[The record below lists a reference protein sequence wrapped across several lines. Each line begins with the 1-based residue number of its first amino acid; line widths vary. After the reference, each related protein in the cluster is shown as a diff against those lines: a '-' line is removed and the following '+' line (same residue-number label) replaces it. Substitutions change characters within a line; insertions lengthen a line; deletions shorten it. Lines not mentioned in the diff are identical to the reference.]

1 MKWAINLSK
10 EEYLMAKAKLERLG
24 WVDKTEID
32 KMIDRA
38 MRDFV
43 SHLLEN
49 TFGTV
54 TERFILYDGYHIK
67 PKSWENCA
75 TPEEKP
81 HPPTHLERNAMRI
94 AELEAKEVAEK
105 EKQQ

>member
-24 WVDKTEID
+24 WVDETEID

-38 MRDFV
+38 MLDFV

-49 TFGTV
+49 TFGTE
-54 TERFILYDGYHIK
+54 TERFILYDGYHSK
-67 PKSWENCA
+67 PKSWENCV

-81 HPPTHLERNAMRI
+81 HPSTHLERNAMRI
-94 AELEAKEVAEK
+94 HELEAKEERAEK
-105 EKQQ
+105 R